1 MASSPPQNSTLKVWF
16 NKLNE
21 SRRSSVE
28 VDGDEVLFGRD
39 PECDVVLRSPLV
51 SRHHAVVRILD
62 DGLELQNVGVNSCL
76 VGDTEILGG
85 QRVTFS
91 PDTKIRIWPYTI
103 SFESE
108 QKVTFSRRE
117 IESHLRALVANLEL
131 RVHKQLLERLDL
143 YEMESTR
150 GGSQDSILLLENNIE
165 DVCRELD
172 VFGDDN
178 AELLEEIAGLG
189 LRDHAINQLI
199 METGVDDQIFDLA
212 ALTSNEFDVP
222 ATLVPE
228 REQELHGLL

>member
-91 PDTKIRIWPYTI
+91 PDTKIRIL
-103 SFESE
+103 S
-108 QKVTFSRRE
+108 
-117 IESHLRALVANLEL
+117 
-131 RVHKQLLERLDL
+131 
-143 YEMESTR
+143 
-150 GGSQDSILLLENNIE
+150 
-165 DVCRELD
+165 
-172 VFGDDN
+172 
-178 AELLEEIAGLG
+178 
-189 LRDHAINQLI
+189 LI
-199 METGVDDQIFDLA
+199 HI
-212 ALTSNEFDVP
+212 
-222 ATLVPE
+222 
-228 REQELHGLL
+228 